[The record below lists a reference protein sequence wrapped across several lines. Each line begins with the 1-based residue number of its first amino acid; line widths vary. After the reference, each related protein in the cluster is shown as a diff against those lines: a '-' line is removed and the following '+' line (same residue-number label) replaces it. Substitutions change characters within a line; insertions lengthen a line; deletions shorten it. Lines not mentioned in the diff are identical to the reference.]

1 MNTTWKPQWLRPR
14 PWWHWLVLVLALA
27 YLVYAVNSVPFDLA
41 RVQRGAERSMRFLSE
56 FLRPDFTT
64 RWNAISQ
71 GIIESLTMTLV
82 ATVVGVL
89 LSIPVALAAA
99 GNVAPKWLYLICRFI
114 LTVLRSFPEVII
126 AILFV
131 VMMGFGPFAGVMTLI
146 VSTIAFIGK
155 LLAEAVE
162 EIDHRQVEA
171 VRATGAS
178 LLQVVHN
185 AIVPQV
191 MPRFAGLSVYRLDIN
206 FRESTILGIVGAG
219 GIGSTLQTSIQR
231 YDFDTSAAVLILVI
245 AIVLALEYL
254 SAFVRGRIQ

>member
-1 MNTTWKPQWLRPR
+1 MNITWKPQWLRPR
-14 PWWHWLVLVLALA
+14 PWWHWLVLLLLVG
-27 YLVYAVNSVPFDLA
+27 YLVYAISSVPFDLG

-56 FLRPDFTT
+56 FLRPDFSS
-64 RWNAISQ
+64 RWTAISR
-71 GIIESLTMTLV
+71 GLIESLTMTLV
-82 ATVVGVL
+82 ATVLGVL

-99 GNVAPKWLYLICRFI
+99 GNVAPRWLYVLCRFI

-178 LLQVVHN
+178 LLQVVRT

-191 MPRFAGLSVYRLDIN
+191 MPRFAGLSVYRLDVN

>member
-1 MNTTWKPQWLRPR
+1 MTSWKPVWLRPR
-14 PWWHWLVLVLALA
+14 PWWHWLLLAGFLV
-27 YLVYAVNSVPFDLA
+27 YLVYTISTVPFDLA
-41 RVQRGAERSMRFLSE
+41 RVQRGAERSLRFLGE
-56 FLRPDFTT
+56 FLRPDFAS
-64 RWNAISQ
+64 RWSAIQQ

-82 ATVVGVL
+82 ATVVGVI

-99 GNVAPKWLYLICRFI
+99 GNVAPRWLYLVSRFI

-155 LLAEAVE
+155 LLAEAIE

-178 LLQVVHN
+178 LMQVVRV
-185 AIVPQV
+185 AIAPQI

-219 GIGSTLQTSIQR
+219 GIGSTLRTSIQR

-245 AIVLALEYL
+245 GIVLLLEYM
-254 SAFVRGRIQ
+254 SAFVRARIQ